1 MSAKPDRQGAG
12 ATPKA
17 AAGKQRLSSAAGAYR
32 RTSSGPLPAA
42 GVRASLDGGG
52 CGSLWPGWLRSCGG
66 GIRIWIRFRGVWAG
80 LGIWSWTDLHFV
92 SFVLLRCSQVAA
104 AESHPVLLGSFTLR
118 RKCSCRSVV
127 STVPFWLV
135 MLCHSAI
142 GLANPFQIF
151 GWRVERFACVG
162 ANSVTYLQSNCTISK
177 LLLCVSLG

>member
-1 MSAKPDRQGAG
+1 MSAKLDRQGAG

-32 RTSSGPLPAA
+32 RTNSGPLPAA
-42 GVRASLDGGG
+42 GGRASSDGGG

-104 AESHPVLLGSFTLR
+104 AESHAILLVF
-118 RKCSCRSVV
+118 V
-127 STVPFWLV
+127 
-135 MLCHSAI
+135 
-142 GLANPFQIF
+142 
-151 GWRVERFACVG
+151 
-162 ANSVTYLQSNCTISK
+162 Y
-177 LLLCVSLG
+177 SLMQM